1 MRVFN
6 LTISAIRLRL
16 FVIIAISTLIAIV
29 LATSADTVR
38 ADGITWT
45 TQTYP
50 VDNRWI
56 SVTWGGQTGEEK
68 FVAVASSGTGDRVM
82 TSPDGITWTTQTS
95 AADNNW
101 RSVVWGGPTGQ
112 QKFVAVASTG
122 TGNRVM
128 TSPDGITWTTQTS
141 AADNYWRSVV
151 WGGPTGKEKF
161 VAVARCTMCNSVMT
175 SPDGITWTTQTSAVD
190 NEWTQVA
197 WGGPTGQQKFV
208 AVANSGTGDRVMTSG
223 LTASAPSAP
232 TINSITSGD
241 SSLTVSFT
249 AAADGGS
256 PIMNYKYSTD
266 GVTYSALN
274 PASTSSPFTIS
285 GLTNGTAY
293 SVTIKAVNA
302 IGDSVASNI
311 FAGTPT
317 TTTVA
322 PTTTTVAPKA
332 EAPTTM
338 PTEEKAQSLPVT
350 GDDSLNMVFIGL
362 FFVIGGI
369 VFSRLRRIV

>member
-1 MRVFN
+1 M
-6 LTISAIRLRL
+6 TSPDG
-16 FVIIAISTLIAIV
+16 VI
-29 LATSADTVR
+29 
-38 ADGITWT
+38 WT
-45 TQTYP
+45 TQTSAA
-50 VDNRWI
+50 DIEWR
-56 SVTWGGQTGEEK
+56 SVAWGGPTGQQK
-68 FVAVASSGTGDRVM
+68 FVAVAENGTGDRVM

-95 AADNNW
+95 AA
-101 RSVVWGGPTGQ
+101 
-112 QKFVAVASTG
+112 
-122 TGNRVM
+122 
-128 TSPDGITWTTQTS
+128 
-141 AADNYWRSVV
+141 
-151 WGGPTGKEKF
+151 
-161 VAVARCTMCNSVMT
+161 
-175 SPDGITWTTQTSAVD
+175 D

-223 LTASAPSAP
+223 LTVSTPSAP

-256 PIMNYKYSTD
+256 PITNYKYSTD

-285 GLTNGTAY
+285 GLANGTTY

-311 FAGTPT
+311 FASTTTTPT
-317 TTTVA
+317 TTTTVVPEVTA
-322 PTTTTVAPKA
+322 PTTV
-332 EAPTTM
+332 

-350 GDDSLNMVFIGL
+350 GDDSTNIVFISL
-362 FFVIGGI
+362 FLVIGGI
-369 VFSRLRRIV
+369 VFNRLRRVI

>member
-6 LTISAIRLRL
+6 LTIGAIRLR
-16 FVIIAISTLIAIV
+16 FYVIIAISTLIAIV

-45 TQTYP
+45 TRTYP

-56 SVTWGGQTGEEK
+56 SVTCGGPTGEEK

-95 AADNNW
+95 AADN
-101 RSVVWGGPTGQ
+101 
-112 QKFVAVASTG
+112 
-122 TGNRVM
+122 
-128 TSPDGITWTTQTS
+128 
-141 AADNYWRSVV
+141 
-151 WGGPTGKEKF
+151 
-161 VAVARCTMCNSVMT
+161 
-175 SPDGITWTTQTSAVD
+175 
-190 NEWTQVA
+190 EWTQVA

-223 LTASAPSAP
+223 LTVSTPSAP

-241 SSLTVSFT
+241 GSLIVSFT

-256 PIMNYKYSTD
+256 PITNYKYSTD

-285 GLTNGTAY
+285 GLANGTTY

-311 FAGTPT
+311 FASTTTTPT
-317 TTTVA
+317 TTVVPEVTA
-322 PTTTTVAPKA
+322 PTTV
-332 EAPTTM
+332 

-350 GDDSLNMVFIGL
+350 GDDSTNIVFISL
-362 FFVIGGI
+362 FLVIGGI
-369 VFSRLRRIV
+369 VFNRLRRVI

>member
-1 MRVFN
+1 
-6 LTISAIRLRL
+6 
-16 FVIIAISTLIAIV
+16 
-29 LATSADTVR
+29 
-38 ADGITWT
+38 
-45 TQTYP
+45 
-50 VDNRWI
+50 
-56 SVTWGGQTGEEK
+56 
-68 FVAVASSGTGDRVM
+68 M
-82 TSPDGITWTTQTS
+82 TSPDGITGTTQTS
-95 AADNNW
+95 AA
-101 RSVVWGGPTGQ
+101 
-112 QKFVAVASTG
+112 
-122 TGNRVM
+122 
-128 TSPDGITWTTQTS
+128 
-141 AADNYWRSVV
+141 
-151 WGGPTGKEKF
+151 
-161 VAVARCTMCNSVMT
+161 
-175 SPDGITWTTQTSAVD
+175 D

-197 WGGPTGQQKFV
+197 WGGPTGQLKFV
-208 AVANSGTGDRVMTSG
+208 AVASTGTGDRVMTSG

-322 PTTTTVAPKA
+322 PKA